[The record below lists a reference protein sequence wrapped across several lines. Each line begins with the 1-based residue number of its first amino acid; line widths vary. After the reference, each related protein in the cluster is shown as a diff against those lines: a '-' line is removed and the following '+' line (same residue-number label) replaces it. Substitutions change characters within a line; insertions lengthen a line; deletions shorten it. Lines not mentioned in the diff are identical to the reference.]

1 MTEQIIPALQFSAAD
16 VEVVQKDIAYAGFF
30 QLERLQ
36 LRHRKFAGDWSP
48 LLKRELMVRRDAAGV
63 LLYDPQLDA
72 IALIEQFRIGAL
84 RRAETESTSPWLLEL
99 VAGLIDTDETPEAVA
114 RREAEEEAGC
124 TVAAIEPIFALFSS
138 PGGSNEYMHLFCG
151 RCDLSNAGGVHGLVE
166 ENEDIRVHVV
176 AYTAAL
182 EMMQSS
188 AICNA
193 HTIIAMQWLQL
204 NRERLR
210 QLWGTK

>member
-1 MTEQIIPALQFSAAD
+1 MADKITLAPQFTAAD
-16 VEVVQKDIAYAGFF
+16 VEVVHRDIAYAGFY

-48 LLKRELMVRRDAAGV
+48 VLKRELMVRRDAAGV

-72 IALIEQFRIGAL
+72 IALIEQFRVGAL
-84 RRAETESTSPWLLEL
+84 RRAEAESGSPWLLEL

-124 TVAAIEPIFALFSS
+124 KVLAIEPVFALFSS

-151 RCDLSNAGGVHGLVE
+151 RSDLSAAGGVHGLPE
-166 ENEDIRVHVV
+166 EHEDIRVHVV
-176 AYTAAL
+176 TFAEAL
-182 EMMQSS
+182 QLLQHGVL
-188 AICNA
+188 CNA
-193 HTIIAMQWLQL
+193 HTIITLQWLQL

-210 QLWGTK
+210 RIWN